1 MPKFSGTKRRP
12 LRTNLTAPVATTHG
26 RIRTFEGGE
35 AFARDPE
42 SELFMLAVTNLVG
55 EDTFYETAQQRDNR
69 FVALVHAATLQDPDW
84 TARFLPWLRTVGN
97 LRTASIVGAAEFAKA
112 RYDAKVPD
120 DSHTRGERGLVR
132 RVVDGVLQ
140 RADGPG
146 ELVAY
151 WHSKYGRNIPTP
163 VKRGLADAILRLY
176 NEASLLKYDSP
187 ERAVRFGDVIALVHA
202 GDPKNAGGGQELSE
216 WKKALFKHALD
227 RRHGRGREIDPLL
240 GVLRNRAQLMATPVD
255 RRRALLAEW
264 AMPTAVLRDAGM
276 TWEALAGWLQGP
288 MDKLAWE
295 KMIPAMRF
303 EALLKNLRNFDQA
316 GVSDDVARDV
326 GAVLSSATQVAKAGL
341 FPMKILSAHRAVS
354 SVRWSWPIE
363 QALNHSLAN
372 IPALPGRTLIL
383 VDTSSS
389 MRSPFSKDGTLM
401 RWDAAAIFGI
411 ALGRRCH
418 AVDVVSFSS
427 ARYYASDPAGART
440 IQFPMTSGESLLR
453 SIDSW
458 KNDGYFLGGG
468 TDTAGA
474 IRKHYRKHDRVVII
488 TDEQASRDHREVSQE
503 VPANVPLY
511 TWNLAG
517 YEHGHSPSG
526 AANRH
531 TFGGLTDQAFTMIPL
546 LEANQNADWPF

>member
-1 MPKFSGTKRRP
+1 MVKFNTAGTR
-12 LRTNLTAPVATTHG
+12 AAVFSPVTSSPTPTGH
-26 RIRTFEGGE
+26 TYEGGPGYS
-35 AFARDPE
+35 RDVKG
-42 SELFMLAVTNLVG
+42 ELFLLATTNLVA

-69 FVALVHAATLQDPDW
+69 FVALVQAATLHDPDW

-97 LRTASIVGAAEFAKA
+97 MSTATSVGAAEFAKA

-120 DSHTRGERGLVR
+120 DAHTRGERGLVR
-132 RVVDGVLQ
+132 RVIDSVLQ

-151 WHSKYGRNIPTP
+151 WTSKYGRTLPTP
-163 VKRGLADAILRLY
+163 VKRGLGDAILRLY
-176 NEASLLKYDSP
+176 TEASLLKYDSP

-240 GVLRNRAQLMATPVD
+240 GVLRNRAQLMATPID
-255 RRRALLAEW
+255 QRRALLAEW
-264 AMPTAVLRDAGM
+264 QTPTAVLRDAGM

-295 KMIPAMRF
+295 KMIPAMRY

-326 GAVLSSATQVAKAGL
+326 GAVLSSAKQVEKAGL

-383 VDTSSS
+383 VDTSTS
-389 MRSPFSKDGTLM
+389 MRNPFSKDGTLM

-411 ALGRRCH
+411 ALGHRCH
-418 AVDVVSFSS
+418 TVDVVSFSS
-427 ARYYASDPAGART
+427 AQRYTSDAPGART
-440 IQFPMTSGESLLR
+440 IQFPMTAGESLLR
-453 SIDSW
+453 SLDLW
-458 KNDGYFLGGG
+458 TNGGYFLGGG
-468 TDTAGA
+468 TDTAAA
-474 IRKHYRKHDRVVII
+474 IRKHYRNHHDRVVII

-503 VPANVPLY
+503 VPTNVPLY

-531 TFGGLTDQAFTMIPL
+531 TFGGLTDQAFKMIPL